1 VKNIYIV
8 EDDLFYSKVIRHK
21 LTMDPDFHV
30 ELFHSGRDLLN
41 AAGSPDL
48 ITLDYTLPDYSGLEI
63 LPKVKDRFPNSQ
75 IVVLS
80 AQEDISTALEMLKSG
95 AYDYIVKNEDA
106 MNKLWHVVHMALDH
120 QNLKNEVRVLTEG
133 ISAKYDFRNY
143 IKGNSEPMQRVFE
156 LLEKTVHTNIN
167 VMITG
172 ETGTG
177 KEVVAKAIHYN
188 SNRSKHPFV
197 ALNVAAIPRELI
209 ESELFG
215 YEKGAFTGA
224 DKPKSGKFEEANKG
238 TLFLDEIGELDIT
251 VQAKLLRVLQE
262 REVTRLGSNKAVSFD
277 ARILVATHKN
287 LFEEVKAGRF
297 REDLYYRL
305 MGISIDLPPLKE
317 RKGDILI
324 LSKLFIKEFCKS
336 NGLIPKELSSEAIRK
351 LNTYYYPGNVRE
363 LKAIVEIAVVMSEG
377 ELIHDNDIQ
386 FQQSFSVGDLVSNES
401 TLEEYNAHIIQQFLR
416 KYQGNVLKVAE
427 KLDIGKSTIYRM
439 IKEGQIE
446 KL

>member
-1 VKNIYIV
+1 
-8 EDDLFYSKVIRHK
+8 
-21 LTMDPDFHV
+21 
-30 ELFHSGRDLLN
+30 
-41 AAGSPDL
+41 
-48 ITLDYTLPDYSGLEI
+48 
-63 LPKVKDRFPNSQ
+63 
-75 IVVLS
+75 
-80 AQEDISTALEMLKSG
+80 
-95 AYDYIVKNEDA
+95 
-106 MNKLWHVVHMALDH
+106 
-120 QNLKNEVRVLTEG
+120 
-133 ISAKYDFRNY
+133 
-143 IKGNSEPMQRVFE
+143 MQRVFE